1 MANTLKVSVTA
12 PLIER
17 ATERDSRHCMIAEA
31 ILAARPDFR
40 QVLVDLATIR
50 WTNPRTNK
58 RYIAL
63 TPERAAVALVA
74 FDQGQEVEPFDLTLA
89 PIQSTPVAVVK
100 KESVSDARAAGR
112 TAATRKSTRTTS
124 RGPRTAK
131 VDDRG
136 RPKIEGGDP
145 LPTGHLSN
153 RALSGRRYRAYGL
166 RQLAP

>member
-1 MANTLKVSVTA
+1 
-12 PLIER
+12 
-17 ATERDSRHCMIAEA
+17 
-31 ILAARPDFR
+31 
-40 QVLVDLATIR
+40 
-50 WTNPRTNK
+50 
-58 RYIAL
+58 
-63 TPERAAVALVA
+63 
-74 FDQGQEVEPFDLTLA
+74 
-89 PIQSTPVAVVK
+89 VVK